1 MEERLFKLGY
11 RDVEIDRSKLSPIIL
26 GTNQLLMRE
35 YRMGKAGLVKRP
47 VRFGSLQ
54 GEQLD
59 TGLLLLVR
67 LYRLHSGGAWG
78 NYTYGVSFYKPLPS
92 TKPEQLQIMIGPR
105 ALPTPLGSNPY
116 TNTVG
121 IHGSTSW
128 DKEVWRCPE
137 GYREYKQHF
146 WGEFEANAFYTRFL
160 CDTPQSYWRIKGSLP

>member
-1 MEERLFKLGY
+1 MEERLLKLGY
-11 RDVEIDRSKLSPIIL
+11 RDVEIDRSRLSPIIL

-35 YRMGKAGLVKRP
+35 YRMGKLGLVP
-47 VRFGSLQ
+47 EVRRVAPADW
-54 GEQLD
+54 E
-59 TGLLLLVR
+59 TRLLLLVR

-78 NYTYGVSFYKPLPS
+78 NYTYGVSFCKPLPS
-92 TKPEQLQIMIGPR
+92 TKPEQLQKMIGEG

-121 IHGSTSW
+121 THGSTSW

-146 WGEFEANAFYTRFL
+146 WGEFEANAFYSNFL
-160 CDTPQSYWRIKGSLP
+160 CDTPQSYWRVKGGNND